1 MLQRKLPSQ
10 MVIFMCHLNR
20 IYHITFTVDGVY
32 HSLTEYEVILDSSIN
47 DCCVKDSKYLTIRA
61 NSSHGDTTF
70 LDINLRCY
78 SPANKIL
85 TGKYIDS
92 FPPQH
97 YLLSAS
103 YSVNNKSYF
112 SDEPAIFFVLTDKSI
127 FTNHFKL
134 NINSIDKKSI
144 RGTFCGDLYF
154 EENEDI
160 THLKKITITKGGFY
174 LPFKKPKIQ

>member
-1 MLQRKLPSQ
+1 M
-10 MVIFMCHLNR
+10 
-20 IYHITFTVDGVY
+20 VDGVH
-32 HSLTEYEVILDSSIN
+32 HSLTKYEVVLDSSIN
-47 DCCVKDSKYLTIRA
+47 DCCVKDSKHLTIRA
-61 NSSHGDTTF
+61 NSPYVDTTF
-70 LDINLRCY
+70 FDINLTCY
-78 SPANKIL
+78 SPANNIL

-103 YSVNNKSYF
+103 YSINNKSYF
-112 SDEPAIFFVLTDKSI
+112 SDEPATFFVLSDKTV

-154 EENEDI
+154 KENEDI
-160 THLKKITITKGGFY
+160 THLNKITITNGNFY
-174 LPFKKPKIQ
+174 LPFKNPKIQ